1 MSCLVSSR
9 WQLIHIDSR
18 ALLLPYVSN
27 RCPSGRTLV
36 PGATVLPLVVP
47 VLLLL
52 SVVVGRRGIEALIQ
66 IRVELL
72 VSLKSTLRVRS
83 LQ

>member
-1 MSCLVSSR
+1 MSCLVGSR

-36 PGATVLPLVVP
+36 PGAAVLPLVIP
-47 VLLLL
+47 ILLLL

-72 VSLKSTLRVRS
+72 VPLKSTLRVRS

>member
-1 MSCLVSSR
+1 MPCLLVASR
-9 WQLIHIDSR
+9 WQLIHINSR
-18 ALLLPYVSN
+18 ALLLPYVGN
-27 RCPSGRTLV
+27 RCPGRRTLV

-52 SVVVGRRGIEALIQ
+52 RVVGRRGVEAVIQ

-72 VSLKSTLRVRS
+72 VALKSTLRVRS
-83 LQ
+83 LE